1 MCLFLLDQK
10 FCCSSLGVQGVGG
23 DGGSLEVEIPEE
35 VADFRNLVGFG
46 GDFPLGDDRPF
57 AMEKGAQELD
67 GGALLGTAPLSVFP
81 STAMAFFP
89 EIFQNQAPSV
99 ASSASAFIACRRRRI
114 AVSEGT
120 A

>member
-1 MCLFLLDQK
+1 M
-10 FCCSSLGVQGVGG
+10 QGVGS

-67 GGALLGTAPLSVFP
+67 GGALLAHGALERFSIDGDG
-81 STAMAFFP
+81 FFP
-89 EIFQNQAPSV
+89 GNLPEPGA
-99 ASSASAFIACRRRRI
+99 
-114 AVSEGT
+114 G
-120 A
+120 